1 MGVWGKSGPSAPL
14 LFLVL
19 FSAQTACFKWERT
32 PPRRPER
39 PSPPQEVQLEA
50 LNCTA
55 FRVQWRTPRRPSGI
69 TSYTVLYTEMK
80 SNRPVLPKIA
90 QDLLLNQDHHN
101 MDRMRSPQIYGMV
114 VGSLNPGTRYR
125 VTVKARSR
133 TGDGRPSPTK
143 DVTTVSLDQCSP
155 PDAPS
160 RPEAAAV
167 SDSEVALSWKPGP
180 RVGSSPL
187 QYYTVA
193 YTRSELNDS
202 WRQIGEKIHSE
213 SLVIKGLEADTQ
225 YRFVVRAVNA
235 HGPSLHSEPS
245 NAVKTLAEWMLSTER
260 AFRYDVDSGYRFAGG
275 EELGSGRYGHRY
287 TVDSG
292 IGDDVGFTIDDSDF
306 DIYIEELP
314 SPHVLEGRSRKFR
327 IGTRHRP
334 VPAAAPGRPTAVQAP
349 TVQRPTPSARPHLA
363 AGRVL
368 DLPCEEVSCPGDSF
382 CTSDYESGGSR
393 CHCNLGKTGER
404 CRRDISIQY
413 PKFYGYSYLTFE
425 PLKNSY
431 QKFQITIEFKADVE
445 DGLLLYCG
453 ETENGHGDFLSLAII
468 RRRLQFRFNCGT
480 GAAVLISESRVQAG
494 HWHTVTIN
502 RHGINGWLRLD
513 NDTPVT
519 GKSKGRYTKIT
530 FRSPLYLG
538 GAPSAYWLVKVAGT
552 NRGFRGCVQSLVI
565 NGRQVNMRA
574 WPVGRAVSGADVGE
588 CSTELCSKVSCVN
601 GGACVP
607 HKADSYLCLCPRG
620 FRGLHC
626 EEEFTLVVPQF
637 NASLMS
643 YAGLPW
649 PMEPQYYLSFMEFQ
663 ITFRPETSSGVV
675 LYSYDTSSKDFISLN
690 LVDRHMEFRFDCG
703 SGTATIRSK
712 EPIAL
717 NHWHEVKV
725 SRTAKN
731 GILQVDDQQPV
742 EGMAEGAFTQIKCN
756 TDIFFGGIPDYDNIR
771 KNSEVLQPFT
781 GSIQNIILNDRTVQ
795 LQQDFSTSVNVE
807 NAAHPCVDNPCV
819 NGGNC
824 HPHHDAFECDCPL
837 GFDGPRCQ
845 KAITEAIEIPQ
856 FIGRSYLTYDHPNF
870 LKRVSG
876 TRSNIF
882 MRFKTTVDDGL
893 LLWRGDSTMRL
904 NSDFISLGLQDGAL
918 VFSYNLGS
926 GTVDIMVNGSF
937 HDDRWHRVKAVRD
950 GQSGK
955 LTVDDYGAKT
965 GKSPGMMRQL
975 NFNGPLYVGGMKEI
989 ALHTNRQYMRGFVG
1003 CISHFTLSTD
1013 YHISLVEDAADGK
1026 NINTCGA
1033 K

>member
-1 MGVWGKSGPSAPL
+1 MGVQGRSGHLAPL
-14 LFLVL
+14 LFVLL
-19 FSAQTACFKWERT
+19 FSAQTACYRRERT
-32 PPRRPER
+32 ALRRADR
-39 PSPPQEVQLEA
+39 LSPPQDMQLDA

-55 FRVQWRTPRRPSGI
+55 FTLRWRTPRRHSGI
-69 TSYTVLYTEMK
+69 TRYTVVYAEMMNNK
-80 SNRPVLPKIA
+80 PVLPKIS
-90 QDLLLNQDHHN
+90 QDLLLILDHHSRDQ
-101 MDRMRSPQIYGMV
+101 MKSPQTYEMV
-114 VGSLNPGTRYR
+114 VGSLKPGTRYR
-125 VTVKARSR
+125 VTVKARGI
-133 TGDGRPSPTK
+133 TVDGRPSPTK
-143 DVTTVSLDQCSP
+143 DVTTMSEDRCSP

-160 RPEAAAV
+160 RPEAAAM
-167 SDSEVALSWKPGP
+167 SDSEVALSWKPG
-180 RVGSSPL
+180 RRAGSSPL
-187 QYYTVA
+187 QYYTVE

-202 WRQIGEKIHSE
+202 WTQIGEKIQLE
-213 SLVIKGLEADTQ
+213 SMVIKGLEADTQ
-225 YRFVVRAVNA
+225 YQFVVRAVNT
-235 HGPSLHSEPS
+235 HGSSLHSEPS
-245 NAVKTLAEWMLSTER
+245 NAVKTLGA
-260 AFRYDVDSGYRFAGG
+260 
-275 EELGSGRYGHRY
+275 EELGSGHYGHRY
-287 TVDSG
+287 TVDNG
-292 IGDDVGFTIDDSDF
+292 IGDGIGFTIDDSDF
-306 DIYIEELP
+306 DVYIEELQSPSVLKGRNRKFQVESRLQPDPITTLGRP
-314 SPHVLEGRSRKFR
+314 SPVHV
-327 IGTRHRP
+327 
-334 VPAAAPGRPTAVQAP
+334 PTIPAP
-349 TVQRPTPSARPHLA
+349 TLSPHSRMV
-363 AGRVL
+363 AGQVL
-368 DLPCEEVSCPGDSF
+368 DLPCEEAICPGDSF
-382 CTSDYESGGSR
+382 CMSDYESGGSR
-393 CHCNLGKTGER
+393 CHCNLGKAGER
-404 CRRDISIQY
+404 CSKEISTQY

-431 QKFQITIEFKADVE
+431 QKFQITIEFKADTG

-453 ETENGHGDFLSLAII
+453 ETENGHGDFLSVAII

-480 GAAVLISESRVQAG
+480 GAAVLVSESRIRAG
-494 HWHTVTIN
+494 SWHTAALYRN
-502 RHGINGWLRLD
+502 GINGWLRLD
-513 NDTPVT
+513 NGTPVS

-538 GAPSAYWLVKVAGT
+538 GAPSAYWLAKVAGT

-565 NGRQVNMRA
+565 NNRQINMRP
-574 WPVGRAVSGADVGE
+574 WPLGRAVSGADVGE
-588 CSTELCSKVSCVN
+588 CSTGLCNKISCVN
-601 GGACVP
+601 GGTCVP
-607 HKADSYLCLCPRG
+607 HRADSYLCLCPLG
-620 FRGLHC
+620 FRGKHC
-626 EEEFTLVVPQF
+626 EEVFTLVVPHF

-649 PMEPQYYLSFMEFQ
+649 PMESQHYLSFMEFQ
-663 ITFRPETSSGVV
+663 ITFYPEADHGVI

-690 LVDRHMEFRFDCG
+690 LVDSYVEFRFDCG

-712 EPIAL
+712 EPVAL
-717 NHWHEVKV
+717 NQWHEVKV

-731 GILQVDDQQPV
+731 GILQVDEQQPV

-781 GSIQNIILNDRTVQ
+781 GSIQNVILNDRTIR
-795 LQQDFSTSVNVE
+795 LHQDFSASVNLE
-807 NAAHPCVDNPCV
+807 NAAHPCVNSPCV
-819 NGGNC
+819 NGGTC
-824 HPHHDAFECDCPL
+824 RPHHNAFECDCPL
-837 GFDGPRCQ
+837 GFDGLLCQ

-882 MRFKTTVDDGL
+882 MRFKTTADDGL

-926 GTVDIMVNGSF
+926 GTVAILVNGSF

-975 NFNGPLYVGGMKEI
+975 NINGPLYLGGMREI

-1026 NINTCGA
+1026 NINTCGT